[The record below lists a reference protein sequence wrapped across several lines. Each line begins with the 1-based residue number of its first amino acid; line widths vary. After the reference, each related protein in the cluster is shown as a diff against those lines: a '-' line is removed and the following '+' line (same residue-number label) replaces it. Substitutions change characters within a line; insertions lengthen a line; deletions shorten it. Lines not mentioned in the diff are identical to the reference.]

1 MYKNR
6 VLQDKLWDM
15 ICDDGKEVVFSISY
29 QLSAISYQLSAI
41 SYQLSA
47 IS

>member
-1 MYKNR
+1 MLIIHLYIHYI
-6 VLQDKLWDM
+6 
-15 ICDDGKEVVFSISY
+15 ICESISY

-47 IS
+47 ISYQLIII